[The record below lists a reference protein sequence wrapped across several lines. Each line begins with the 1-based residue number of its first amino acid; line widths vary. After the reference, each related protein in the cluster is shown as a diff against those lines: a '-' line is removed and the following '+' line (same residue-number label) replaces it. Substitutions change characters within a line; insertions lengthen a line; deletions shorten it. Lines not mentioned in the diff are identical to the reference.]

1 MSDLVPRKRR
11 TRKYLLLVEDGK
23 TRRVRPRRT
32 LTNELMGRLYGRG
45 WRFKEGLLSA
55 YGRKNFTN

>member
-1 MSDLVPRKRR
+1 MIQPRRRKRR
-11 TRKYLLLVEDGK
+11 YLLLVEDGK
-23 TRRVRPRRT
+23 VRRCGPRKT
-32 LTNELMGRLYGRG
+32 LTNELMGRRYGRG